1 MWDSKNMGRVM
12 EDWLLVRFVTVDL
25 FMVPS
30 YLFPVPG
37 SGGFF
42 AGEVVCGGGSPS
54 HGDFCSDFRQMVVVR
69 IGSCQRGGVE
79 GGRLGVWHGHA
90 HTAVLKFCDQQELL
104 VSTGNAAQYSNDL
117 NGKIT

>member
-54 HGDFCSDFRQMVVVR
+54 HGDFCSAFRQMVVVR
-69 IGSCQRGGVE
+69 IGMQIAHPGCPFSQLLSAQNDPYASVTHFGV
-79 GGRLGVWHGHA
+79 VYKA
-90 HTAVLKFCDQQELL
+90 
-104 VSTGNAAQYSNDL
+104 
-117 NGKIT
+117 